1 MLKNFVKVADMPQEV
16 IEKYKDQV
24 PAELVQI
31 WQEDGLGTFLDGYLK
46 VINPDD
52 YLELLQDS
60 YFRGDVAFPMF
71 VTAFG
76 DVITWEENAYVGIV
90 QYNIQDLDIICKGLD
105 LFIQFLDNEYI
116 TKKLGVPVYFTDP
129 YSSWQKGSIENQNGL
144 IRQYIPKSST
154 FENISHQFVSK
165 VADKINRR
173 PREKLNFRT
182 PLECFYENIL

>member
-46 VINPDD
+46 VINPDN